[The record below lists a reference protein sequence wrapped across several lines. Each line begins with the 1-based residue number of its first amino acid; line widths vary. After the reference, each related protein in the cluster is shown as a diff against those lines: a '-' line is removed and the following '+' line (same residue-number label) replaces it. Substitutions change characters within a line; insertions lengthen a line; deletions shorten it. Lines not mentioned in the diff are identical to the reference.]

1 MNAKS
6 YKSEFN
12 QMVKK
17 ENIEVL
23 NSTENSD
30 LKIGD
35 KVTFTNDYGV
45 QFHNKEILGF
55 RKNDNFLSDRVV
67 YIDSDAY
74 WFASNLKE
82 LKKTN

>member
-12 QMVKK
+12 QWVKK

-23 NSTENSD
+23 KSTENSD

-45 QFHNKEILGF
+45 QFENKEILGF

-67 YIDSDAY
+67 YLDSDAY
-74 WFASNLKE
+74 WFASKLKE
-82 LKKTN
+82 LKKTS